1 MLIHFT
7 NECKNKQEVVIR
19 FIQKWIPPHDILNER
34 VCSKF
39 KHLRWVVAED
49 MDWRWKFVKHS
60 TDRRTEKQEVDIG
73 FIRKEIQL
81 YDMLL
86 ERVHVLKLQ
95 ESAMSVA
102 KKTATKVHCRQTQAD
117 RYTWGQIKKYVW
129 FWLPDLP

>member
-1 MLIHFT
+1 MLKIQAPEMSSCWGHGLAMKI
-7 NECKNKQEVVIR
+7 CKTLYRQTHR
-19 FIQKWIPPHDILNER
+19 
-34 VCSKF
+34 
-39 KHLRWVVAED
+39 
-49 MDWRWKFVKHS
+49 
-60 TDRRTEKQEVDIG
+60 KQEVDIG
-73 FIRKEIQL
+73 FMRKEIQL